1 MKGIIESLREEH
13 DEIEKF
19 IEQLRTKCIAFME
32 YNEVNLQDFKDAVNF
47 IRTYADLRHHQKEE
61 KILFQAMLDNLGQI
75 AVNLIQHGMLV
86 EHDLAR
92 LHVMELEKA
101 IEAYEKEATPEN
113 KIDIISNAM
122 GYYYLLKRHVAKE
135 NEVIYPYA
143 QKSLSAEVMKQLDD
157 AVAPYMESISE
168 ENE

>member
-1 MKGIIESLREEH
+1 MQGIIETLREEH

-19 IEQLRTKCIAFME
+19 IEALRVKCIAFME
-32 YNEVNLQDFKDAVNF
+32 HNEVNLQDFKDAVQF

-61 KILFQAMLDNLGQI
+61 KILFKAMLDHLGTV

-101 IEAYEKEATPEN
+101 VEAYEKAPTPEN

-122 GYYYLLKRHVAKE
+122 GYYYLLKRHIAKE

-143 QKSLSAEVMKQLDD
+143 QKSLSAEIMKELDE
-157 AVAPYMESISE
+157 AVIPYMEEISK
-168 ENE
+168 

>member
-1 MKGIIESLREEH
+1 MVGIIESLREEH

-19 IEQLRTKCIAFME
+19 IEQLREKCIAFME
-32 YNEVNLQDFKDAVNF
+32 YNEVNLQDFKDAIVF

-61 KILFQAMLDNLGQI
+61 KILFKAMLDHLGTI

-101 IEAYEKEATPEN
+101 VEAYEKEPTPEN

-122 GYYYLLKRHVAKE
+122 GYYYLLKRHIAKE

-143 QKSLSAEVMKQLDD
+143 EKTLSAEIMKELDE
-157 AVAPYMESISE
+157 AVIPYMEEISK
-168 ENE
+168 